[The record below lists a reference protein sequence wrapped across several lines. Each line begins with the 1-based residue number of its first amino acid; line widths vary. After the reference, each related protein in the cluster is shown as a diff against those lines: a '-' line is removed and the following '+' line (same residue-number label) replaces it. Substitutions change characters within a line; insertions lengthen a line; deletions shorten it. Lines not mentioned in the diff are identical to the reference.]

1 MNRQLRQWTKKI
13 RLPGG
18 TRTIGRDEDDTD
30 DEDERNLA
38 VGPLQQ
44 FMGNIAKIQKGI
56 KRKAVSVSLQ
66 TPITPAIKQSPKT
79 PESRKIPK
87 FSFKIRSK
95 EKRLLPKTPKK
106 KKSLS
111 SVNKT
116 AEKSSEELA
125 TELPFSDTVGEA
137 PWRSPG
143 ELALESIR
151 AIRRKTQLSQSEE
164 RKKDGLAQTAL
175 KEATNRALKKL
186 APAPGWKPF
195 GTPAKRKLDGEDW

>member
-1 MNRQLRQWTKKI
+1 MNRQLRQWTNKI
-13 RLPGG
+13 RQPGG

-30 DEDERNLA
+30 DEDERNL
-38 VGPLQQ
+38 GPLQQ

-66 TPITPAIKQSPKT
+66 TPITPAIRQSPKT

-95 EKRLLPKTPKK
+95 GKRLLPKTPKK

-125 TELPFSDTVGEA
+125 TELPFSDTVGEV
-137 PWRSPG
+137 PW
-143 ELALESIR
+143 
-151 AIRRKTQLSQSEE
+151 
-164 RKKDGLAQTAL
+164 
-175 KEATNRALKKL
+175 
-186 APAPGWKPF
+186 
-195 GTPAKRKLDGEDW
+195 